1 MKKLFYLLCLMLFS
15 LFMGTFAQ
23 SPSPGGVHGTEA
35 WFMTESV
42 TDSLN
47 GQYHWADY
55 SGDSV
60 KLMVKKNSLLSE
72 FRQSRSNLKTFNF
85 NPAIRVKHND
95 LFKHFKLTNSDLS
108 QFTFIGVYAPY
119 QENNSGVVYSVNSAT
134 GSTTVLRGESISHN
148 DSVINYSNNA
158 VGNLNLLN
166 SDSPERKESALKII
180 SHYHAE
186 QPNKSLWGNSRSAI
200 ISIGEADTISLNN
213 EETIL
218 SSENT
223 YQGYFPELAVYSRN
237 LTPFER
243 HRVESYLAMKY
254 GISLPHSYY
263 LSDSTLIWDITENA
277 GYNNRIT
284 TTINDANSNLYQ
296 PISTTSYEESPYYS
310 WLNRDSL
317 DSYYL
322 NNSASA
328 PTKNRLLVQGR
339 EFANR
344 INNGKYY
351 IWGDNDQSIEL
362 DDSSLMI
369 ARNWLLQ
376 TNFPDEKPTE
386 VQNVWTG
393 NGVSVYNKGFK
404 NYLIQDLTETVTAV
418 TEKFIN
424 GDGAISFSTNQ
435 IKGIFDVGFIS
446 DKSKVQCDFGF
457 RFTPIGIINF
467 VVDGVAKRT
476 INYGTSIH
484 SSNIKII
491 KKSSNITLQV
501 NGIGIFSFNINSQSD
516 EYFGLV
522 SMQYNSTNGLYS
534 IDNIRVD
541 GVYDNGN
548 QVELG
553 YIKENNQFYDYKDN
567 AYLIV
572 DRSASG
578 EFLEEDLEY
587 YKVTNYS
594 AQRDKLI
601 FNNIYWDTDGNGADI
616 FSFGCIDCL
625 HAEISTSDAT
635 MSDSLS
641 NSDGAID
648 IKIKAGMPAYYYTLH
663 HINETDTTFI
673 SQKHFFFD
681 EMCIPNLQSGQYK
694 LNIGQMGGFEIFGT
708 ASANGNKRIA
718 KSNNTITG
726 GEFSWIV
733 PEYDETSI
741 FNVGF
746 GINQSVTYGFRIQ
759 DNSLWFVA
767 PNDII
772 EFGYVSPGT
781 LLSAIYAGNFI
792 TFSLENEQIHRTYN
806 VSGALYGI
814 VEALYGDCH
823 VMNFKL
829 SGMTSMNTTAGMYAD
844 YYEPCRITK
853 YVEIQNSDETSF
865 SLLPR
870 SNISTKSKTNTTGI
884 EQNKLELSEFVV
896 YSPNNNSE
904 FMAILTQDALTPA
917 SLVVF
922 DAAGKLVLSRDFSG
936 SSNQRKLS
944 FSVPASGV
952 YIVKAI
958 TNTQEFTQKIIS
970 K

>member
-1 MKKLFYLLCLMLFS
+1 MKKTIIILCLMLFS

-60 KLMVKKNSLLSE
+60 KLMVKKSSLLSE

-95 LFKHFKLTNSDLS
+95 LFKHFKLTNSNLS

-134 GSTTVLRGESISHN
+134 CSTTVLRGESISHN

-166 SDSPERKESALKII
+166 SDSPERKEGALKII

-186 QPNKSLWGNSRSAI
+186 QPNKSVWGNSKPAI

-243 HRVESYLAMKY
+243 NRVESYFAMKY
-254 GISLPHSYY
+254 GISLNHSYY
-263 LSDSTLIWDITENA
+263 RSDSSMIWNISENPD
-277 GYNNRIT
+277 YNHRIT
-284 TTINDANSNLYQ
+284 TTINDVNSNLYQ
-296 PISTTSYEESPYYS
+296 PISTTSYEETPYYS
-310 WLNRDSL
+310 WLYGDSL
-317 DSYYL
+317 DSYHL

-457 RFTPIGIINF
+457 RFTPLGIINF
-467 VVDGVAKRT
+467 VVDGVAQRT

-484 SSNIKII
+484 FSNIKII

-534 IDNIRVD
+534 IDEIRVD

-567 AYLIV
+567 AYLII

-616 FSFGCIDCL
+616 FSFGCVDCVQ
-625 HAEISTSDAT
+625 ADVSTTNAT
-635 MSDSLS
+635 MGDTAS
-641 NSDGAID
+641 NFDGAID
-648 IKIKAGMPAYYYTLH
+648 IKIKAGMPAYYYKLKQVNT
-663 HINETDTTFI
+663 TDSI
-673 SQKHFFFD
+673 LGHFSSD
-681 EMCIPNLQSGQYK
+681 SVSIPNLQSGQYI
-694 LNIGQMGGFEIFGT
+694 LDVGQMGGFEIYGT
-708 ASANGNKRIA
+708 ASANGHKRIA

-733 PEYDETSI
+733 PEYNETSV
-741 FNVGF
+741 FDVGF
-746 GINQSVTYGFRIQ
+746 GTNQSVSYGYRIQ
-759 DNSLWFVA
+759 NNTLYFISSG
-767 PNDII
+767 NII
-772 EFGYVSPGT
+772 EYGHIPQGT
-781 LLSAIYAGNFI
+781 LLSAVYTNDFIIYSIENQQI
-792 TFSLENEQIHRTYN
+792 TRAYS
-806 VSGALYGI
+806 VSGSFYGI
-814 VEALYGDCH
+814 IEAISGDCQ
-823 VMNFKL
+823 VMNFRF
-829 SGMTSMNTTAGMYAD
+829 SDMSYMTTTAGMYAD
-844 YYEPCRITK
+844 FYSPCKVTK
-853 YVEIQNSDETSF
+853 SIEILNSDGNMRTFQS
-865 SLLPR
+865 R
-870 SNISTKSKTNTTGI
+870 SNISTKSKANTTDI
-884 EQNKLELSEFVV
+884 EQNELGLSEFVV

-904 FMAILTQDALTPA
+904 FTAILTQDVLIPA

-922 DAAGKLVLSRDFSG
+922 DAAGKLVLSREFSG